1 MIQIPSSLCYLG
13 LCLCQ
18 KATLKI
24 CLKHRCP
31 RRGAKCCIGCNL
43 LWVILSIILGSETTR
58 HGFAKSGPPFSKDL
72 CHSEHS
78 KLATFLKSLLG
89 LRSHGTFGSRIEILT
104 NSKSIYESILQ
115 GLSIGA
121 STVAGRLCHN
131 APAVS
136 CTKAG
141 NSGFAVKLLTN
152 MGVRGVFTR
161 LKQMK
166 RLKRLQEQHWQLH
179 RLSKHVDLS
188 WASYTNGRFK
198 VVLQRSACL
207 HMCKP

>member
-1 MIQIPSSLCYLG
+1 MQDVALDATCYESFLVSFWDRKQRGMG
-13 LCLCQ
+13 LRNPVRPFRR
-18 KATLKI
+18 I
-24 CLKHRCP
+24 C
-31 RRGAKCCIGCNL
+31 
-43 LWVILSIILGSETTR
+43 VILSIQNLQLFWSLCLACGRMELLAR
-58 HGFAKSGPPFSKDL
+58 ESKYL
-72 CHSEHS
+72 QT
-78 KLATFLKSLLG
+78 A
-89 LRSHGTFGSRIEILT
+89 
-104 NSKSIYESILQ
+104 NQYKSIYESILQ

-121 STVAGRLCHN
+121 STVAGRLWDN

-152 MGVRGVFTR
+152 MGVRGMFTG

-166 RLKRLQEQHWQLH
+166 RLNRLKEQHWQWH